1 MTTTIESTRPTHNY
15 LEQKVEL
22 IKEISYKIDP
32 NNITYDLTQSV
43 HYVIRFNGEVIARST
58 NQHRTEKLY
67 YWIISDPSI
76 LKTKEEILHSAIYYV
91 PSEDI
96 SNKTN

>member
-1 MTTTIESTRPTHNY
+1 MTTTIETTRMTNNY

-22 IKEISYKIDP
+22 IKEISHAIDT
-32 NNITYDLTQSV
+32 NNINYDLTKIV

-76 LKTKEEILHSAIYYV
+76 LKTKEEILHSAVYYV

-96 SNKTN
+96 LNKTN